1 MKKSILAS
9 LLILLIGCAKK
20 EAPAPP
26 ALTPS
31 ETVLK
36 VCDALSRHD
45 SAAYV
50 NLVSSTRRRSYATN
64 PKLLNMTLSFW
75 MMRKPKIQIIS
86 ESQHDTAAMVKYHL
100 TISGT
105 PPIDLIDST
114 QLVLED
120 GAWKYAR

>member
-1 MKKSILAS
+1 MKKSILGS

-26 ALTPS
+26 AFTPS

-50 NLVSSTRRRSYATN
+50 NLVSSSRRRSYIAN
-64 PKLLNMTLSFW
+64 PKMLNMTLSFW
-75 MMRKPKIQIIS
+75 TMRKPTIQIIS
-86 ESQHDTAAMVKYHL
+86 ESQHDTTATVRYHL

-105 PPIDLIDST
+105 PPVDLTDST